1 MDDSD
6 GIVLW
11 KTWSGLRCVLVPYDE
26 GRYQLR
32 LLREFGTVKTDLFAS
47 YRHAL
52 AAAHAWLEQL
62 EHQHVQQRP
71 FVERRRNVRSDVDPL
86 LSESP

>member
-1 MDDSD
+1 MDNTI
-6 GIVLW
+6 GTVLW

-32 LLREFGTVKTDLFAS
+32 LLREFGTVKTDLFPG
-47 YRHAL
+47 YRQAL
-52 AAAHAWLEQL
+52 AAAHEWLEQL
-62 EHQHVQQRP
+62 NHHVRQRP
-71 FVERRRNVRSDVDPL
+71 FIERRRNVRSDVDPL